1 MALVFECS
9 LFVALV
15 AANLAL
21 GLYFSVRNAP
31 SRRTDAGARKLEV
44 FLGSRAL
51 RYLPLAASSV
61 ASLVSST
68 GLIGFPAHFYAY
80 GWHVLWISLAP
91 LLLFPVATQL
101 FVPLLYKLG
110 VTSIFEYLRL
120 RFNAGIS
127 LTACIIYI
135 LLTILPYYINTYL
148 VHVPGF
154 LGLFLAG
161 VVCASTSTISSTIN
175 SQATILYVDV
185 ISLHFK
191 NADQHVVWITRC
203 TALIL
208 GVMMTTFS
216 TVCVYMGSLT
226 RALLMVYSS
235 ITAPFVGLCLLGT
248 LFPFVH
254 SKGAGVATALTAA
267 FQLWHMTHTLR
278 TGRTPPRMP
287 VSLDYCPGNHTPNT
301 ISSNTSNVL
310 EIRFGG
316 VIQSS
321 SGHVAPVLA

>member
-1 MALVFECS
+1 MAQVLECA

-31 SRRTDAGARKLEV
+31 SRRVDAGARKLEV

-120 RFNAGIS
+120 RFNAAIS
-127 LTACIIYI
+127 LAACVIYI
-135 LLTILPYYINTYL
+135 LLTQS
-148 VHVPGF
+148 VG
-154 LGLFLAG
+154 A
-161 VVCASTSTISSTIN
+161 ISIF
-175 SQATILYVDV
+175 A
-185 ISLHFK
+185 
-191 NADQHVVWITRC
+191 A
-203 TALIL
+203 
-208 GVMMTTFS
+208 
-216 TVCVYMGSLT
+216 SLT
-226 RALLMVYSS
+226 LVTAERWEQLLASENMEDQMSLTDRARRAAAAS
-235 ITAPFVGLCLLGT
+235 
-248 LFPFVH
+248 
-254 SKGAGVATALTAA
+254 GA
-267 FQLWHMTHTLR
+267 
-278 TGRTPPRMP
+278 
-287 VSLDYCPGNHTPNT
+287 LD
-301 ISSNTSNVL
+301 
-310 EIRFGG
+310 
-316 VIQSS
+316 
-321 SGHVAPVLA
+321 